1 MNMLRQPYLD
11 ELDSSGGITEQTET
25 PEPTPD
31 PTPTPDVEQ
40 RIKVKYNHEELE
52 LPYEEAV
59 AHIQKGMNYEKAVE
73 RAKQEAKDEYIA
85 EQYAGQLWKGKPIT
99 TQSELKQ
106 ALKEQ
111 EAEESF
117 REKYSH
123 LDEDVI
129 QELLAGKQFREKF
142 EQKENETLKEQQ
154 ERQRQEKEQAEQ
166 YQDQQEFLKMFKDEN
181 TRAWEETD
189 SLPPE
194 VIESLKQGKNLADS
208 YTKYLASSYK
218 QKLTAQEV
226 NTKNANSSTGSVTG
240 NGNGKDSTLTQEM
253 IDNMTPKELANRWS
267 EVKTLFKMK

>member
-1 MNMLRQPYLD
+1 MENLEQAAN
-11 ELDSSGGITEQTET
+11 TEQVELATPIEETTET
-25 PEPTPD
+25 VTETTEPV
-31 PTPTPDVEQ
+31 VEEVTQ
-40 RIKVKYNHEELE
+40 TQAFARRLKEET
-52 LPYEEAV
+52 
-59 AHIQKGMNYEKAVE
+59 E
-73 RAKQEAKDEYIA
+73 RAKQEAKEETWQQARDTMIA
-85 EQYAGQLWKGKPIT
+85 EQYTGQLWKGKLIT
-99 TQSELKQ
+99 TETELKQ

-142 EQKENETLKEQQ
+142 EQKENETVKEQQ
-154 ERQRQEKEQAEQ
+154 ERQKQEKEQAEQ

-181 TRAWEETD
+181 TRAWDETD
-189 SLPPE
+189 SLPSE
-194 VIESLKQGKNLADS
+194 VTEFLKQGKSLADS
-208 YTKYLASSYK
+208 YTKYLASTYK
-218 QKLTAQEV
+218 QKLGAQEV
-226 NTKNANSSTGSVTG
+226 NERNANSSTGSVTG